1 MKRIGWLSLMVAG
14 TAMVSAAELPVTSI
28 TLYSSGVGFFER
40 AGAVQGEESLVLS
53 FSPDQVVDV
62 IRSMVYLDQGGGS
75 VASASYES
83 REPLSRI
90 LSTFRVDLS
99 DNPGLGELLNR
110 MRGETMTFATAGRT
124 YEGQLVGVEEQ
135 VRREDDTVFSEYRVT
150 FLVDGALVGHDLS
163 QIQSL
168 SPQDPALRRELATA
182 LSLVADGR
190 TQDRK
195 ILTLQLQGEGERPV
209 RLGYLMA
216 CPVWK
221 TSYRM
226 LVSEGKVSL
235 QGWAHVDN
243 PSDED
248 WEDVQLSL
256 VSGQPVSFIQNLYDP
271 IYAPRPVVPYET
283 VSGAAPQTFGNAVGS
298 SRLRKSEARR
308 EYGAAAAPAMILA
321 DAVSFDA
328 GFAEEAM
335 VESALPAASG
345 GEVGELFA
353 YKLDERVTV
362 PRRQSAMLPILFA
375 SLDATP
381 LSIYRFSA
389 HASRPMNGIL
399 FTNDS
404 PAYLMRGPVSVLE
417 DGIYAGDALL
427 EDTAQG
433 QERLLTYAMDLGLEV
448 TREPQAGTDELTSV
462 SIVDGMLTIRRAL
475 EQKVLYRVNSS
486 RTDDRTLMIEHP
498 RRTDWQLVVPGDG
511 VPMTASAYRFLLPV
525 HAGGTVELPVVER
538 KDVGQTLA
546 LTSLSRDQ
554 VVYYLDQRVI
564 SGPVRKALTT
574 LGEMQAVLNDLR
586 LERETVERRI
596 REISE
601 EQVRIRENM
610 KAVARGSDSFAMWEG
625 KLVDQEK
632 RLDDLKQAREKAFRD
647 EQVQQKKLRE
657 YVQSLEVD

>member
-1 MKRIGWLSLMVAG
+1 MALILCGVDPPQRERESVMKRIGWLSLMVAG

-226 LVSEGKVSL
+226 
-235 QGWAHVDN
+235 
-243 PSDED
+243 
-248 WEDVQLSL
+248 
-256 VSGQPVSFIQNLYDP
+256 
-271 IYAPRPVVPYET
+271 
-283 VSGAAPQTFGNAVGS
+283 
-298 SRLRKSEARR
+298 
-308 EYGAAAAPAMILA
+308 
-321 DAVSFDA
+321 
-328 GFAEEAM
+328 
-335 VESALPAASG
+335 
-345 GEVGELFA
+345 
-353 YKLDERVTV
+353 
-362 PRRQSAMLPILFA
+362 
-375 SLDATP
+375 
-381 LSIYRFSA
+381 
-389 HASRPMNGIL
+389 
-399 FTNDS
+399 
-404 PAYLMRGPVSVLE
+404 
-417 DGIYAGDALL
+417 
-427 EDTAQG
+427 
-433 QERLLTYAMDLGLEV
+433 
-448 TREPQAGTDELTSV
+448 
-462 SIVDGMLTIRRAL
+462 
-475 EQKVLYRVNSS
+475 
-486 RTDDRTLMIEHP
+486 
-498 RRTDWQLVVPGDG
+498 
-511 VPMTASAYRFLLPV
+511 
-525 HAGGTVELPVVER
+525 
-538 KDVGQTLA
+538 
-546 LTSLSRDQ
+546 
-554 VVYYLDQRVI
+554 
-564 SGPVRKALTT
+564 
-574 LGEMQAVLNDLR
+574 
-586 LERETVERRI
+586 
-596 REISE
+596 
-601 EQVRIRENM
+601 
-610 KAVARGSDSFAMWEG
+610 
-625 KLVDQEK
+625 
-632 RLDDLKQAREKAFRD
+632 
-647 EQVQQKKLRE
+647 
-657 YVQSLEVD
+657 